1 MPSGV
6 GRFVSQR
13 EELKTPVRELV
24 HDPIH
29 GSITLEPHE
38 KLFLDTPIFQRLR
51 RVKQLQT
58 AHFVYPGANH
68 TRFEHTLGVFHIAS
82 YFADSVLEQLV
93 CSGVLK
99 HSEKL
104 HYKRLVKLWALFHDV
119 GHGPF
124 SHTFDNAVM
133 SKIGLN
139 HEKLSIRIIKENDD
153 ICNVFASREFKE
165 TGLAVKDVVKAQE
178 DSLAKFNP
186 VEKALLQIIKGP
198 YSADTTDYL
207 LRDSYHTGVEYGKI
221 AWQRLILTSRIVG
234 DKMCLEKRSKAAL
247 VSFFFAR
254 HQMFDTVYYHRTNSA
269 ADRMIRDI
277 LERASDAILPYVEDL
292 NKYVDLD
299 EESLMQML
307 KNSSDKTLSQMTRD
321 YMNRRIPWRLA
332 YEEQKPINESLLIE
346 LLRSEHYQKAIHK
359 KISEIVQRGLNFYV
373 TGFYIPET
381 PLNPFRNIAEVDIYN
396 HDTDSV
402 ESWNFIHDLY
412 MHSPFHTWLRVYI
425 DKKHDQKEKQILVR
439 AAKEVF
445 SGNVADVHM

>member
-1 MPSGV
+1 
-6 GRFVSQR
+6 
-13 EELKTPVRELV
+13 
-24 HDPIH
+24 
-29 GSITLEPHE
+29 
-38 KLFLDTPIFQRLR
+38 
-51 RVKQLQT
+51 
-58 AHFVYPGANH
+58 
-68 TRFEHTLGVFHIAS
+68 
-82 YFADSVLEQLV
+82 
-93 CSGVLK
+93 
-99 HSEKL
+99 
-104 HYKRLVKLWALFHDV
+104 
-119 GHGPF
+119 
-124 SHTFDNAVM
+124 
-133 SKIGLN
+133 
-139 HEKLSIRIIKENDD
+139 
-153 ICNVFASREFKE
+153 
-165 TGLAVKDVVKAQE
+165 
-178 DSLAKFNP
+178 
-186 VEKALLQIIKGP
+186 
-198 YSADTTDYL
+198 
-207 LRDSYHTGVEYGKI
+207 
-221 AWQRLILTSRIVG
+221 
-234 DKMCLEKRSKAAL
+234 
-247 VSFFFAR
+247 
-254 HQMFDTVYYHRTNSA
+254 NSA

-359 KISEIVQRGLNFYV
+359 KISEIVQRGLNFYI